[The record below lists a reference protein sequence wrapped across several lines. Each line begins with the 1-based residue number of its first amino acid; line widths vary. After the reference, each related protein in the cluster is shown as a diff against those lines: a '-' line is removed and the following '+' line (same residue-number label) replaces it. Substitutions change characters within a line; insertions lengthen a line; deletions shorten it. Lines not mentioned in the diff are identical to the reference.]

1 MRPMPNLP
9 GARFLDARTPPHI
22 ATLILV
28 AGVPALAM
36 NVFLPSLPAMA
47 EHFGTD
53 YGVMQLSVSIY
64 LGMNAVMQVIVGP
77 ISDRYGRRPVL
88 TFAFAA
94 FALATLGCV
103 LAPNVGTFLFFRA
116 LQAAA
121 ATGMVLSRAIVRDLV
136 PQAQAASM
144 IGYVTMGMSVVPM
157 IGPVIGG
164 WLDEG
169 YGWQAGFW
177 LQFALG
183 LGLIALIRRDLGE
196 TAPMSGSFAQQVA
209 TWPQLL
215 HAPRYWGYVAV
226 AAFSSGAFFSYLG
239 GAPFVGSEVFGLSAG
254 RLGLYFGAPAVGY
267 FLGNWISGR
276 FSVAVG
282 VNRMI
287 LMGTVLT
294 LAGLLASLA
303 LSLGGLRSP
312 EVFFAFMCFVGLG
325 NGMVLPNAM
334 AGQLSVVP
342 HLAGTAAGLGGATM
356 LGGGALL
363 SAVAGMLLGPGSSEV
378 VLLVLMSGVSAMA
391 LAMILWISSLPQA
404 RAEAAQP
411 AE

>member
-1 MRPMPNLP
+1 MRSMPNLP

-36 NVFLPSLPAMA
+36 NVFLPSLPAMT

-53 YGVMQLSVSIY
+53 YRVMQLSVSIY
-64 LGMNAVMQVIVGP
+64 LGMNALMQVFVGP
-77 ISDRYGRRPVL
+77 ISDRWGRRPTL
-88 TFAFAA
+88 TVAFAV
-94 FALATLGCV
+94 FAVATLGCIF
-103 LAPNVGTFLFFRA
+103 APNVGTFLFFRA

-183 LGLIALIRRDLGE
+183 LLIIALIRRDLGE
-196 TAPMSGSFAQQVA
+196 TAPMSGSFREQVA

-215 HAPRYWGYVAV
+215 QAPRYWGYVAV
-226 AAFSSGAFFSYLG
+226 ATFSAGAFFSYLG
-239 GAPFVGSEVFGLSAG
+239 GAPFVGTEVFDLSAS
-254 RLGLYFGAPAVGY
+254 RLGLYFGAPAIGY

-287 LMGTVLT
+287 LAGTALT
-294 LAGLLASLA
+294 VGGLLASLA
-303 LSLGGLRSP
+303 LSLGGIRSP
-312 EVFFAFMCFVGLG
+312 EIFFAFMCFVGLG

-342 HLAGTAAGLGGATM
+342 HLAGTAAGLGGATQ
-356 LGGGALL
+356 LAGGALL
-363 SAVAGMLLGPGSSEV
+363 SAFAGMLLGPGSTEV
-378 VLLVLMSGVSAMA
+378 VLLVLMTSVSALA
-391 LAMILWISSLPQA
+391 LAMILWIMGL
-404 RAEAAQP
+404 RAQRGEAAQP

>member
-1 MRPMPNLP
+1 MPNLP
-9 GARFLDARTPPHI
+9 GARFLDSATPPHI

-47 EHFGTD
+47 AHFDTD
-53 YGVMQLSVSIY
+53 YRVMQLSVSIY
-64 LGMNAVMQVIVGP
+64 LGMNALMQVVVGP
-77 ISDRYGRRPVL
+77 ISDRYGRRPTL
-88 TFAFAA
+88 TIAFAV
-94 FALATLGCV
+94 FCIATLGCIF
-103 LAPNVGTFLFFRA
+103 APNVGTFLFFRA

-196 TAPMSGSFAQQVA
+196 TAPMSGSFREQVA

-294 LAGLLASLA
+294 LGGLLSVMA
-303 LSLGGLRSP
+303 LSLSGIHTAEL
-312 EVFFAFMCFVGLG
+312 FFAFMCFVGLG

-363 SAVAGMLLGPGSSEV
+363 SALAGSLLGPGSSEIP
-378 VLLVLMSGVSAMA
+378 LLALMSLVSALA
-391 LAMILWISSLPQA
+391 LAMILWIMSLDRPA
-404 RAEAAQP
+404 PVPPHP